1 MTHKI
6 GAKGQ
11 VVIPKAIREAIGIQP
26 GDEVVFEPRG
36 KEVRIHRLADEAE
49 QRRERIEALRGAW
62 AGIPG
67 LSTADLEAARREERE
82 REERKAQGLLGDR
95 P

>member
-11 VVIPKAIREAIGIQP
+11 VVIPKAIREEIGIRP
-26 GDEVVFEPRG
+26 GDEVVFEPVG
-36 KEVRIHRLADEAE
+36 KEVRIHRLADERAE
-49 QRRERIEALRGAW
+49 RRKGIEALRGAW

-67 LSTADLEAARREERE
+67 LSTKDLETER
-82 REERKAQGLLGDR
+82 REERKAQRLLGDS